1 MIFIRGRPL
10 RLLLSG
16 VIQPCHA
23 SAQTTENQIFSPYKV
38 LQKLFSSYIATVAHD
53 WNTYLRVITA
63 QYVDKQIRHGLIEI
77 LIHAQVMYKNVNI
90 SLT

>member
-1 MIFIRGRPL
+1 MNILNLKKTGILHSTNPKVLSQTQRNSMIWYFKFMIFIRGRPL

-53 WNTYLRVITA
+53 
-63 QYVDKQIRHGLIEI
+63 
-77 LIHAQVMYKNVNI
+77 
-90 SLT
+90 